1 MIRFTP
7 LVIDYTFLL
16 QTISVIGL
24 VSALFFIYLV
34 IIVRKKLTSYLKVEI
49 SGIIWTGINFKV
61 KKLPISYLLV

>member
-49 SGIIWTGINFKV
+49 SRIIWTGINFKV